1 MDEDVADL
9 LFEDVVDVVFGE
21 VRAAGGD
28 VLRPLRVL
36 LEFGVVC
43 QVFFTRQALGQQR
56 HFRLQAGRENSE
68 AHDFNQADVLLL
80 DMVVLRVRVVHTER
94 TLVRRDVVPQRE
106 VQFELAVP
114 FTGDRRD
121 RVVRFAVRL
130 GEDERVFVRVASP
143 GLQDVVREVDDPLV
157 VFPAQA
163 DDRQWPVDDARLDVF
178 VTGDREL
185 ALIRRLR
192 HGKLVAAAL
201 EVVVA
206 QDRAADDGQVRVG
219 PEEVVRE
226 LSDEVEE
233 FAERRAVDLHG
244 HVFTVQDDA
253 VLVVVDIRRVLEAPV
268 ALVDGDGDDAVVL
281 PRRVVH
287 PSGIALV
294 LEAQL
299 ALRVRALLRGLGS
312 RDISRVLL
320 RFREVDR
327 DVDIAE
333 LARHAPADVLRHA
346 RGTDVVRVLTE
357 PVKPVR
363 RLLGR
368 FTVQASERPDDLR
381 RPRRDHAHEGRVKEV
396 ASGDALA
403 LQKALFRGIVDEG
416 VEDVVKALEGYIA
429 HGFIVVE
436 AQFLQKGVDQ
446 VMAVGLF
453 GQAV

>member
-1 MDEDVADL
+1 M
-9 LFEDVVDVVFGE
+9 
-21 VRAAGGD
+21 
-28 VLRPLRVL
+28 
-36 LEFGVVC
+36 
-43 QVFFTRQALGQQR
+43 
-56 HFRLQAGRENSE
+56 
-68 AHDFNQADVLLL
+68 
-80 DMVVLRVRVVHTER
+80 
-94 TLVRRDVVPQRE
+94 
-106 VQFELAVP
+106 
-114 FTGDRRD
+114 
-121 RVVRFAVRL
+121 
-130 GEDERVFVRVASP
+130 
-143 GLQDVVREVDDPLV
+143 VREVDDPSV
-157 VFPAQA
+157 VFAAQA
-163 DDRQWPVDDARLDVF
+163 DDRQRPVDDARLDVF

-185 ALIRRLR
+185 ALILRLR
-192 HGKLVAAAL
+192 HGELVAAAL

-206 QDRAADDGQVRVG
+206 QDRAADDGQVGVRA
-219 PEEVVRE
+219 EEVVRE
-226 LSDEVEE
+226 LPDEVEE

-416 VEDVVKALEGYIA
+416 VEDVVEALEGYIA

-446 VMAVGLF
+446 VMAVSLF